1 MANSEVEKI
10 LFELSQGTITREQA
24 KRAILGLEKC
34 PKRNRMIRVAIKDRN
49 GKNINLKVPFSM
61 VETIYPWIKFEVSGV
76 NVREVLE
83 EAILDENF
91 VGEVVNIE
99 GDFGETCTVR
109 IV

>member
-1 MANSEVEKI
+1 MVNSEVEKI
-10 LFELSQGTITREQA
+10 LFELSQGLITREQA
-24 KRAILGLEKC
+24 KRVILGLEKR
-34 PKRNRMIRVAIKDRN
+34 PKQNRMIHVIIRDSK
-49 GKNINLKVPFSM
+49 GKNINLKVQFSM

>member
-34 PKRNRMIRVAIKDRN
+34 PKRNRMIHVTIKDRN
-49 GKNINLKVPFSM
+49 GKNINIKVPFSM

-76 NVREVLE
+76 NVREALE

-109 IV
+109 II